1 MFTLFTYV
9 APLLGDV
16 TGVSPRGVTWT
27 LLLIGLGLG
36 FVIGSPLNYLM
47 LQLTEPRQANSALGT
62 VSLIRSIGT
71 TVAPAIMVGFLAHAG
86 AGMQDRLI
94 AQLPSTVKAPELPY
108 AATLQREFARWKTDD
123 RFADALKG
131 VEFPDLAAKSTIDL
145 DLNGGGQLPAD
156 LVELVEKAID
166 GALAGV
172 EAQWDPRPSLG
183 VVMACNSPPICCNCC
198 KTCSHTSGKV
208 SQASS

>member
-1 MFTLFTYV
+1 
-9 APLLGDV
+9 
-16 TGVSPRGVTWT
+16 
-27 LLLIGLGLG
+27 
-36 FVIGSPLNYLM
+36 
-47 LQLTEPRQANSALGT
+47 
-62 VSLIRSIGT
+62 
-71 TVAPAIMVGFLAHAG
+71 MVGFLAHAG

-156 LVELVEKAID
+156 LVELVQTTRRHHHRPGHRHRGSAD
-166 GALAGV
+166 VRPADPGRDRRHHFRRRDRNRPARHGATHPDHNPRRDDPQAAQPGRALTTMRATLARMDRSVRSMNAAGASMTTV
-172 EAQWDPRPSLG
+172 A
-183 VVMACNSPPICCNCC
+183 SPE
-198 KTCSHTSGKV
+198 
-208 SQASS
+208 